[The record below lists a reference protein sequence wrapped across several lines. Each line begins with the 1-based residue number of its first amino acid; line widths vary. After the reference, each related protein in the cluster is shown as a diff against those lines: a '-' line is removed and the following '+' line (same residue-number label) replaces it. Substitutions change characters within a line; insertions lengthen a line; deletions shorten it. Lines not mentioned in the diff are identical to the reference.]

1 MTGDVPGDL
10 TGVSP
15 LVELRGVVKEF
26 PGARRGDP
34 VHRAVDG
41 VDLSVEQ
48 GEIFAII
55 GYSGAGKSTLVRLV
69 NALEPVTSGS
79 VVVDGVDV
87 TTLSERALREL
98 RQGIGMVFQQFNLME
113 SRTVWGNLAFPLT
126 VAGTPR
132 AEQQKRISEL
142 LHFVGLA
149 DKAHAR
155 VTDLSGGQKQ
165 RVGIARALATNP
177 RLLLADEATSALD
190 PETTRD
196 VLDLLAKVN
205 RELGTTILL
214 ITHEMDAVRRIA
226 HRVAVMEEGRVVET
240 GPVLEVFADPRH
252 AVTRRFVG
260 TVVDDLPPAEVVTAL
275 RASHGGRLV
284 RLAFRD
290 PAVRQS
296 DAFAALLRHDV
307 SFELVYGGIEEI
319 QGSSFGNLTLALTG
333 ADAAIDAA
341 LAEIGTTVPWTEV
354 A

>member
-1 MTGDVPGDL
+1 MA
-10 TGVSP
+10 
-15 LVELRGVVKEF
+15 LVELRDVVKEF

-34 VHRAVDG
+34 TQRAVDG
-41 VDLSVEQ
+41 VDLRVEQ

-98 RQGIGMVFQQFNLME
+98 RLGIGMVFQQFNLME

-126 VAGTPR
+126 VAGR
-132 AEQQKRISEL
+132 SRKEQQQRISEL

-155 VTDLSGGQKQ
+155 VDELSGGQKQ

-205 RELGTTILL
+205 RELGITILL

-226 HRVAVMEEGRVVET
+226 HRVAVMEKGRVVES
-240 GPVLEVFADPRH
+240 GPVIDLFSDPRH
-252 AVTRRFVG
+252 PVTRRFVG
-260 TVVDDLPPAEVVTAL
+260 TVVDDLPAPEVVAAL
-275 RASHGGRLV
+275 REHHDGRFV
-284 RLAFRD
+284 RLAFRSTS
-290 PAVRQS
+290 VRQS
-296 DAFAALLRHDV
+296 EVFAAFLRHEV
-307 SFELVYGGIEEI
+307 GFELVYGGIEEV
-319 QGSSFGNLTLALTG
+319 QGNSFGNLTLALTG
-333 ADAAIDAA
+333 EDAAIDAA
-341 LAEIGTTVPWTEV
+341 LAEIAPTVSWTEV

>member
-1 MTGDVPGDL
+1 MA
-10 TGVSP
+10 
-15 LVELRGVVKEF
+15 LVELRDVVKEF
-26 PGARRGDP
+26 PSAGRGKP
-34 VHRAVDG
+34 AQRAVDG

-98 RQGIGMVFQQFNLME
+98 RRGIGMVFQQFNLME

-126 VAGTPR
+126 VAGVGK
-132 AEQQKRISEL
+132 AEQQQRISEL

-155 VTDLSGGQKQ
+155 VTELSGGQKQ
-165 RVGIARALATNP
+165 RVGIARALATSP

-190 PETTRD
+190 PDTTRD

-205 RELGTTILL
+205 RELGITILL

-226 HRVAVMEEGRVVET
+226 HRVAVMEDGKVVEN
-240 GPVLEVFADPRH
+240 GPVLDVFTDPQH
-252 AVTRRFVG
+252 PVTRRFVS
-260 TVVDDLPPAEVVTAL
+260 TVVDDLPPDDVVAAL
-275 RASHGGRLV
+275 RETHDGRFV

-290 PAVRQS
+290 RSVRQS
-296 DAFAALLRHDV
+296 EAFAAFLRHGV
-307 SFELVYGGIEEI
+307 SFELVYGGIEEV
-319 QGSSFGNLTLALTG
+319 QGNSFGNLTLALTG
-333 ADAAIDAA
+333 DDAAVDAA
-341 LAEIGTTVPWTEV
+341 LADLESVVPWTEV
-354 A
+354 AR

>member
-1 MTGDVPGDL
+1 M
-10 TGVSP
+10 
-15 LVELRGVVKEF
+15 VELREVVKEF
-26 PGARRGDP
+26 PGAGRGKP
-34 VHRAVDG
+34 AQRAVDG
-41 VDLSVEQ
+41 VDLRVER

-98 RQGIGMVFQQFNLME
+98 RQGIGMIFQQFNLME

-126 VAGTPR
+126 VAGVSK

-190 PETTRD
+190 PDTTRD

-205 RELGTTILL
+205 RELGITILL

-226 HRVAVMEEGRVVET
+226 HRVAVMESGKVVES
-240 GPVLEVFADPRH
+240 GPVLDVFTAPEH
-252 AVTRRFVG
+252 PVTRRFVS
-260 TVVDDLPPAEVVTAL
+260 TVVDDLPPEDVVAAL
-275 RASHGGRLV
+275 RETHDGRFV

-290 PAVRQS
+290 RSVRQS
-296 DAFAALLRHDV
+296 EAFAAFLRHDV
-307 SFELVYGGIEEI
+307 SFELVYGGIEEV
-319 QGSSFGNLTLALTG
+319 QGNSFGNLTLALTG
-333 ADAAIDAA
+333 TDAAIDAA
-341 LAEIGTTVPWTEV
+341 LADLDGVVPWTEV
-354 A
+354 AR

>member
-1 MTGDVPGDL
+1 MSTA
-10 TGVSP
+10 
-15 LVELRGVVKEF
+15 LVELREVVKEF
-26 PGARRGDP
+26 PGAGRGTP
-34 VHRAVDG
+34 AQRAVDG
-41 VDLSVEQ
+41 VDLRVER

-98 RQGIGMVFQQFNLME
+98 RRGIGMVFQQFNLME

-126 VAGTPR
+126 VAGVAK
-132 AEQQKRISEL
+132 AEQQQRISEL

-155 VTDLSGGQKQ
+155 VTELSGGQKQ
-165 RVGIARALATNP
+165 RVGIARALATSP

-190 PETTRD
+190 PDTTRD

-205 RELGTTILL
+205 RELGITILL

-226 HRVAVMEEGRVVET
+226 HRVAVMESGKVVES
-240 GPVLEVFADPRH
+240 GKVLDVFTAPQH
-252 AVTRRFVG
+252 EVTRRFVS
-260 TVVDDLPPAEVVTAL
+260 TVVDDLPPDDVVAAL
-275 RASHGGRLV
+275 RETHDGRFV

-290 PAVRQS
+290 RSVRQS
-296 DAFAALLRHDV
+296 EAFATFLRHEV
-307 SFELVYGGIEEI
+307 SFELVYGGIEEV
-319 QGSSFGNLTLALTG
+319 QGNSFGNLTLALTG
-333 ADAAIDAA
+333 SDAAIDAA
-341 LAEIGTTVPWTEV
+341 LADLEGVVPWTEV
-354 A
+354 AR

>member
-1 MTGDVPGDL
+1 VTAAAAEA
-10 TGVSP
+10 P

-26 PGARRGDP
+26 PGARRGDSP
-34 VHRAVDG
+34 HRAVDG
-41 VDLSVEQ
+41 VDLSVER

-87 TTLSERALREL
+87 TALSEKGLREL
-98 RQGIGMVFQQFNLME
+98 RLGIGMVFQQFNLMD

-126 VAGTPR
+126 VAGVPK
-132 AEQQKRISEL
+132 ADQQRRISEL

-149 DKAHAR
+149 DKAHAH
-155 VTDLSGGQKQ
+155 VSDLSGGQKQ

-190 PETTRD
+190 PDTTRD
-196 VLDLLAKVN
+196 VLDLLARVN
-205 RELGTTILL
+205 RELGITVLL

-226 HRVAVMEEGRVVET
+226 HRVAVMEAGKVVES
-240 GPVLEVFADPRH
+240 GAVLDVFANPQH
-252 AVTRRFVG
+252 EVTRRFVG
-260 TVVDDLPPAEVVTAL
+260 TVIDDLPAPDVVAAL
-275 RASHGGRLV
+275 RERHPGRFV
-284 RLAFRD
+284 RLAFRSTS
-290 PAVRQS
+290 VRQS
-296 DAFAALLRHDV
+296 EAFATFLRHGV
-307 SFELVYGGIEEI
+307 EFELVYGGIEEI

-333 ADAAIDAA
+333 DDAAVDAA
-341 LAEIGTTVPWTEV
+341 LAEIKPVVEWTEV

>member
-1 MTGDVPGDL
+1 MA
-10 TGVSP
+10 
-15 LVELRGVVKEF
+15 LVELRDVVKEF
-26 PGARRGDP
+26 PGARRGEP

-41 VDLSVEQ
+41 VDLTVEQ

-87 TTLSERALREL
+87 TTLPERALREL
-98 RQGIGMVFQQFNLME
+98 RLGIGMVFQQFNLMD

-126 VAGTPR
+126 VAGVPR
-132 AEQQKRISEL
+132 KEQQQRISEL

-149 DKAHAR
+149 DKAHAH
-155 VTDLSGGQKQ
+155 VDELSGGQKQ

-196 VLDLLAKVN
+196 VLDLLARVN
-205 RELGTTILL
+205 RELGITVLL

-226 HRVAVMEEGRVVET
+226 HRVAVMERGRIVES
-240 GPVLEVFADPRH
+240 GPVLDLFSDPTH
-252 AVTRRFVG
+252 PVTRRFVG
-260 TVVDDLPPAEVVTAL
+260 TVVDDLPDADVVAAL
-275 RASHGGRLV
+275 REHHPGRFV
-284 RLAFRD
+284 RLAFRSSSI
-290 PAVRQS
+290 RQS
-296 DAFAALLRHDV
+296 EAFATLLRHDV
-307 SFELVYGGIEEI
+307 TFELVYGGIEEI
-319 QGSSFGNLTLALTG
+319 QGNSFGNLTLALTG
-333 ADAAIDAA
+333 EDAAIDAA
-341 LAEIGTTVPWTEV
+341 LADIEATVDWTEV

>member
-1 MTGDVPGDL
+1 MA
-10 TGVSP
+10 
-15 LVELRGVVKEF
+15 LVELRDVVKEF

-34 VHRAVDG
+34 VQRAVDG
-41 VDLSVEQ
+41 VDLRVEQ

-98 RQGIGMVFQQFNLME
+98 RLGIGMVFQQFNLME

-126 VAGTPR
+126 VAGR
-132 AEQQKRISEL
+132 SRKEQQQRISEL

-155 VTDLSGGQKQ
+155 VDELSGGQKQ

-205 RELGTTILL
+205 RELGITILL

-226 HRVAVMEEGRVVET
+226 HRVAVMEKGRVVES
-240 GPVLEVFADPRH
+240 GPVIDLFSDPQH
-252 AVTRRFVG
+252 PVTRRFVG
-260 TVVDDLPPAEVVTAL
+260 TVVDDLPAPEVVTAL
-275 RASHGGRLV
+275 REHHDGRFV
-284 RLAFRD
+284 RLAFRSTSI
-290 PAVRQS
+290 RQS
-296 DAFAALLRHDV
+296 EVFAAFLRHDV
-307 SFELVYGGIEEI
+307 GFELVYGGIEEV
-319 QGSSFGNLTLALTG
+319 QGNSFGNLTLALTG
-333 ADAAIDAA
+333 EDAAIDAA
-341 LAEIGTTVPWTEV
+341 LAEIAPTVPWTEV

>member
-1 MTGDVPGDL
+1 MSGG
-10 TGVSP
+10 SA
-15 LVELRGVVKEF
+15 LVELRDVVKEF
-26 PGARRGDP
+26 PGTKRGDAAN
-34 VHRAVDG
+34 RAVDG
-41 VDLSVEQ
+41 VDLRVEQ

-98 RQGIGMVFQQFNLME
+98 RQDIGMVFQQFNLME
-113 SRTVWGNLAFPLT
+113 SRTVWGNLALPLT
-126 VAGTPR
+126 VAGMPR
-132 AEQQKRISEL
+132 AEQQRRISEL

-155 VTDLSGGQKQ
+155 VTELSGGQKQ
-165 RVGIARALATNP
+165 RVGIARALATEP

-196 VLDLLAKVN
+196 VLDLLSKVN

-226 HRVAVMEEGRVVET
+226 HRVAVMERGRVVET
-240 GPVLEVFADPRH
+240 GPVLDVFADPQH
-252 AVTRRFVG
+252 PVTRRFVG
-260 TVVDDLPPAEVVTAL
+260 TVVDDLPPAAVVAAL
-275 RASHGGRLV
+275 REHHPGDRLV

-307 SFELVYGGIEEI
+307 SFELVFGGIEEV
-319 QGSSFGNLTLALTG
+319 QGSSFGNLTLALSG
-333 ADAAIDAA
+333 EDAAIDAA

>member
-1 MTGDVPGDL
+1 MA
-10 TGVSP
+10 
-15 LVELRGVVKEF
+15 LVELREVVKEF
-26 PGARRGDP
+26 PGAGRGKP
-34 VHRAVDG
+34 AQRAVDG

-98 RQGIGMVFQQFNLME
+98 RQGIGMIFQQFNLME

-126 VAGTPR
+126 VAGVPKP
-132 AEQQKRISEL
+132 EQQKRISEL

-190 PETTRD
+190 PDTTRD

-205 RELGTTILL
+205 RELGITILL

-226 HRVAVMEEGRVVET
+226 HRVAVMESGKVVES
-240 GPVLEVFADPRH
+240 GPVLDVFTAPQH
-252 AVTRRFVG
+252 PVTRRFVS
-260 TVVDDLPPAEVVTAL
+260 TVVDDLPPEDVVAAL
-275 RASHGGRLV
+275 RETHDGRFV

-290 PAVRQS
+290 RSVRQS
-296 DAFAALLRHDV
+296 EAFAAFLRHDV
-307 SFELVYGGIEEI
+307 SFELVYGGIEEV
-319 QGSSFGNLTLALTG
+319 QGNSFGNLTLALTG
-333 ADAAIDAA
+333 PDAAVDAA
-341 LAEIGTTVPWTEV
+341 LADLEGVVPWTEV
-354 A
+354 AR